1 MFYSHSRP
9 KKMGCCFSKELN
21 PGLQNE
27 RSGLLQPPLHDG
39 LNDVTEQLR
48 QHVAAVAQHV
58 CLDEEE
64 TRRKPPEDEESPNEL
79 DRKVCTEA
87 AVVSTTH
94 SQSDLKAASTHEEKE
109 AIIITTSTNMHTNTD
124 AEAGVT
130 HAARPSCG
138 PAPYME
144 VRQKNAA
151 VRSSWFYQ
159 LSDGQKQHK
168 HLSCWPAPTRLPS
181 SNCLGNVTVS
191 EVSDDQ
197 LPPPVSMCQGT
208 QRDSPEAE
216 RSDEDIC
223 VVATTLCQGFETRTR
238 SFYSICSI
246 DADDLEHDHNHS
258 QSQTAGSTQSLHT
271 AEVQTAALP
280 CVVVSAVSSQSHT
293 EAAAVCERSYVTEP
307 KMTSRSRDEEP
318 APAPSHA
325 AAQSSTVLPQK
336 LSDSSV
342 SAEQTTIPHPHLVD
356 PLCDSLPPSSSQINS
371 EEPQASTQ
379 DSPQPEHLNSQAA
392 AHDTDE
398 SKDDPLITSCTDES
412 AFEEGSEECVCV
424 ESVCLVEESVHFG
437 DQRAAEGLFSATEET
452 VVECQEKEVDQSV
465 GSDFNPLHDHLHTS
479 DLLTEQHIQSSQ
491 PAAAET
497 PELDSS
503 SQSPVSSK
511 LDLNLKP
518 PHTEEVVLPPGQ
530 IEMDRSSLHSE
541 VVPVSMCRSHSEEV
555 DAGHSGTADT
565 TLTEVS
571 SVSTISAGSSL
582 PTELTV
588 LSCHTNLT
596 CLSDVKTSA
605 HQCVSV
611 TSDQSEVN
619 SNDPAF
625 ELSSTKPPSQG
636 VDPEFT
642 ESEHSEAT
650 FNDCDKQLDSSD
662 VKTEGVVLSDS
673 DEPVQDVYMSG
684 DDRRANPDICQTS
697 IHVEKG
703 EVTFVLPETA
713 ENTAY
718 LVMSHE
724 KCDLLSDD
732 SLAVNTSITLH
743 GPEDLESLSPLTQSP
758 PAERELS
765 LSFSSP
771 CTSSEEG
778 EPSFCPET
786 DTAESGCRQT
796 QPEVNPPEKVSM
808 HVCEEAE
815 ETAAA
820 QETQTDPPLTV
831 PAKHEPADTA
841 EQQPLT
847 PQTASEPPSSVP
859 SDCVNP
865 ELDIDLQH
873 DAADCLHQIGDSN
886 GINSEE
892 MNEMK
897 EEHPPLD
904 KDIPPETLS
913 QSIKVHADTSIFDP
927 YVVPNDS
934 ICLCDKA
941 SVLDCKEDPTLTTV
955 DPGQIDVYASTPSY
969 EIHSLCH
976 EPSAMSEEGE
986 REGGMR
992 EMVSELLG
1000 DDADSSVC
1008 RRYPEPWIKLG
1019 LEESCGGWARGAS
1032 EAEPSQGES
1041 KTCTEQIPAL
1051 VSELQPSMALLGAYP
1066 YSTVMPQGAC
1076 VWDWH
1081 TDCPQPVSV
1090 HSTCET
1096 VAFSERI
1103 QFDVLSPKTAS
1114 CSSECLSRCLIPIP
1128 TIRNPNCNPVI

>member
-1 MFYSHSRP
+1 MFGPSILVFYSHSRP
-9 KKMGCCFSKELN
+9 EKMGCCFSKELN
-21 PGLQNE
+21 PGPQNE

-64 TRRKPPEDEESPNEL
+64 MWRKPPEHEESQNEL
-79 DRKVCTEA
+79 DRKVYMEA

-94 SQSDLKAASTHEEKE
+94 GQSDLKPTSTHEEKE

-151 VRSSWFYQ
+151 VRSSWFHQ
-159 LSDGQKQHK
+159 LPDGQKQHK
-168 HLSCWPAPTRLPS
+168 PLSCWPAPTRLPS
-181 SNCLGNVTVS
+181 GNCPGNVTVS

-197 LPPPVSMCQGT
+197 PPLVSVCQGT

-216 RSDEDIC
+216 HSDEDGEDVC

-246 DADDLEHDHNHS
+246 DADDLEHDHDHN

-293 EAAAVCERSYVTEP
+293 EAAAVCERSYVAEP

-318 APAPSHA
+318 APAQSHA
-325 AAQSSTVLPQK
+325 AAQSSTVLPQT

-342 SAEQTTIPHPHLVD
+342 SAEQTTIPHSHLVD
-356 PLCDSLPPSSSQINS
+356 PLFDPLPPSSSQINS

-379 DSPQPEHLNSQAA
+379 DSPQPEHLNGQAA

-398 SKDDPLITSCTDES
+398 SKDDPLVTSRTDES

-465 GSDFNPLHDHLHTS
+465 GSDFNPLHDHLHES

-518 PHTEEVVLPPGQ
+518 PHTEKIALPPGQ
-530 IEMDRSSLHSE
+530 IEMDRSSLQSE
-541 VVPVSMCRSHSEEV
+541 VVPVSMCRSHS
-555 DAGHSGTADT
+555 GPADT

-571 SVSTISAGSSL
+571 SVSTVSAGSSL

-596 CLSDVKTSA
+596 RLSDVKTSA

-625 ELSSTKPPSQG
+625 ELSSTSQD

-642 ESEHSEAT
+642 ESERSEAT

-673 DEPVQDVYMSG
+673 DEPVQDVLMSG
-684 DDRRANPDICQTS
+684 DDRQADPDICQTG

-703 EVTFVLPETA
+703 EVTFVLPETP
-713 ENTAY
+713 ENTSH
-718 LVMSHE
+718 LEMSHE
-724 KCDLLSDD
+724 KSDLLSDD
-732 SLAVNTSITLH
+732 SPAVNTSITLH
-743 GPEDLESLSPLTQSP
+743 GPEDPESLSPLTQPP

-765 LSFSSP
+765 LSSSSP

-820 QETQTDPPLTV
+820 QETQIDPPLTV
-831 PAKHEPADTA
+831 PVKHEPADTA

-847 PQTASEPPSSVP
+847 PQTASEPPASVP

-865 ELDIDLQH
+865 ELDIDQQH
-873 DAADCLHQIGDSN
+873 DAAGDSN

-897 EEHPPLD
+897 EDHPALD

-913 QSIKVHADTSIFDP
+913 QSVKVHADTSIFDP

-934 ICLCDKA
+934 ICPCDKA
-941 SVLDCKEDPTLTTV
+941 SVLDCKEDPTLITV

-969 EIHSLCH
+969 EIHFLCH

-1000 DDADSSVC
+1000 DAANSSVC

-1019 LEESCGGWARGAS
+1019 LEESCRGWARGAS

-1041 KTCTEQIPAL
+1041 KTGTDSEQIPAL

-1096 VAFSERI
+1096 V
-1103 QFDVLSPKTAS
+1103 Q
-1114 CSSECLSRCLIPIP
+1114 
-1128 TIRNPNCNPVI
+1128 